1 MPAHPRTKY
10 HEVFNVNCDIDWDKG
25 SLSHPYACS
34 LYIKFEK
41 KKKNW
46 ISIINDSIFLLQNT

>member
-41 KKKNW
+41 KKKKL
-46 ISIINDSIFLLQNT
+46 DQYY